1 MISDK
6 KLLSLQTVIVN
17 WIKHKGCIDF
27 CRSRKTVENASVSL
41 LIDMKEIPHAEYKV
55 IYPLYQAGILE
66 CGKTQKGARLFPCSS
81 EVFAPDARWR
91 YSPEFEQPRYRK
103 EAAKGTNPALAGE
116 GFLGE
121 LPALKDCALA
131 WRKVHIANLR
141 FCFDLAKYSFKP
153 SINSGK
159 TGIYKQK
166 DEAWA
171 DSYFRIEG
179 ADYLIPSQKEN
190 PEALRIARSCAR
202 AANGIR
208 LFEYSGQRLKCIH
221 YGDIPVPVIR
231 GLLISAPDNLANE
244 ELYRGGRI
252 MELDGIPRG
261 VVRQLERIFSAKI
274 L

>member
-1 MISDK
+1 MISDE

-27 CRSRKTVENASVSL
+27 SRSRKTVENAGLSLSV
-41 LIDMKEIPHAEYKV
+41 DMAELTRAEYKV

-66 CGKTQKGARLFPCSS
+66 CGKTPKGIRLFPCAS
-81 EVFAPDARWR
+81 EVFAPDARWH

-103 EAAKGTNPALAGE
+103 EAAKGTSPALAGE
-116 GFLGE
+116 GFLDA
-121 LPALKDCALA
+121 LPALKECALA
-131 WRKVHIANLR
+131 WRKQQVSNLKFR
-141 FCFDLAKYSFKP
+141 YDLAKYTFRP
-153 SINSGK
+153 SSNLSK
-159 TGIYKQK
+159 TGIYKQR

-171 DSYFRIEG
+171 DAYFRIEG

-231 GLLISAPDNLANE
+231 GLLISAPDNLANGA
-244 ELYRGGRI
+244 LYRGGRI
-252 MELDGIPRG
+252 MEFDGIPRG

>member
-27 CRSRKTVENASVSL
+27 CRSRKTVENAGLSL
-41 LIDMKEIPHAEYKV
+41 SIDAAELPHAEYKV

-66 CGKTQKGARLFPCSS
+66 CGKTPKGARLFPCAS
-81 EVFAPDARWR
+81 EVFAPDARWH
-91 YSPEFEQPRYRK
+91 YSPEFAEPRYRK
-103 EAAKGTNPALAGE
+103 EAAKGMSPALAGE
-116 GFLGE
+116 GFLDA
-121 LPALKDCALA
+121 LPALKDCVLA
-131 WRKVHIANLR
+131 WGKVHIANLR

-153 SINSGK
+153 SSNPSK

-166 DEAWA
+166 DEAWIDA
-171 DSYFRIEG
+171 YFRIEDE
-179 ADYLIPSQKEN
+179 DYLIPSIKEN

-221 YGDIPVPVIR
+221 YGDIPVPVVR

-252 MELDGIPRG
+252 MEFDSIPRD